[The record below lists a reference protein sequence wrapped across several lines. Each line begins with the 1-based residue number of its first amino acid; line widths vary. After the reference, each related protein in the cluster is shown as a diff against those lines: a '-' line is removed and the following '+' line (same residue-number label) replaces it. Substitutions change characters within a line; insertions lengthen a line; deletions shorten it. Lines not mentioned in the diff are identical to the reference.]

1 MLEFIAHMLVG
12 TPIWVYVLFVF
23 LLIRGIKARQ
33 PATVTLERLAIIP
46 LIFLVWDLYDLVLYR
61 HLTLGV
67 VMLWIAVLIMGAA
80 LGFWLIKPERVSR
93 GSAPRSLNRQADY
106 SALPLMMLAFA
117 IKYVFGVMV
126 AVSPQT
132 MQQPAMSA
140 AAVVVGGLFAGSFIG
155 KYSRYLQ
162 CYFGRMQKVN

>member
-23 LLIRGIKARQ
+23 LVIRGVKARQ
-33 PATVTLERLAIIP
+33 PATVTLERLSIIP

-61 HLTLGV
+61 DLSLGV
-67 VMLWIAVLIMGAA
+67 MMLWIAVLIIGAA
-80 LGFWLIKPERVSR
+80 LGFWLIKPERLSH
-93 GSAPRSLNRQADY
+93 GSAPRTINRPADY
-106 SALPLMMLAFA
+106 SALPLMMAAFA
-117 IKYVFGVMV
+117 IKYVFGVMA

-132 MQQPAMSA
+132 MQQPGMSA

-155 KYSRYLQ
+155 KFIRYLQ
-162 CYFGRMQKVN
+162 CYFGPTQKTN